1 MFSISMMAWFSS
13 DGEREIIEL
22 VDRDL
27 FTRASKGATFL
38 HSFIFMAFDDI
49 LDGDN
54 TLWKNNTRAIV
65 HYKNT

>member
-1 MFSISMMAWFSS
+1 
-13 DGEREIIEL
+13 
-22 VDRDL
+22 
-27 FTRASKGATFL
+27 
-38 HSFIFMAFDDI
+38 MAFDDI

>member
-27 FTRASKGATFL
+27 FTRASKGATLL

-49 LDGDN
+49 LDGDI
-54 TLWKNNTRAIV
+54 TL
-65 HYKNT
+65 